1 MQRVSGDHR
10 KRGGQ
15 RGRRGA
21 AIYTAVVFNA
31 LIVGLLGLSA
41 LSIVRIER
49 RQSLTSSDQIIA
61 RENAASA
68 VAAALARIKNDATWR
83 TTFTH
88 NTESGA
94 IAFSSGSATWRLVDK
109 VDTSLGNNTRHGVFI
124 DGIGRCGS
132 AVWVERV
139 EALQPEAPLP
149 TLAAAM
155 HSNARL
161 RIDSWCSLT
170 ATGGVVSTNTE
181 LDVSGALIGEAH
193 CSTNSSSGW
202 VTGSV
207 TTGMT
212 ARETAASSTLFA
224 ALRDQATAIP
234 YSGNLN
240 KHLLGPSVN
249 TYGGSTHA
257 DGLYYI
263 NAGSSTLSIT
273 SSRIYGTLIVK
284 GNVVINDNV
293 FLQFNKREFPVL
305 VVDGNLT
312 LALDSSDYLSESAE
326 GRNFNPMTA
335 LFQNSGDLDTSDV
348 YPSEIWGLVHVL
360 GNLGVIDTTRVV
372 GGILVDGEVRISS
385 RMTVQRDPTLFFSP
399 PTGYWTAAPGPL
411 AVKPTEWRR
420 ASFP

>member
-49 RQSLTSSDQIIA
+49 RQSLASSDQVIA

-68 VAAALARIKNDATWR
+68 VAVALARIKNDAAWR

-88 NTESGA
+88 NTESGS
-94 IAFSSGSATWRLVDK
+94 IAFSSGSASWRLVDK
-109 VDTSLGNNTRHGVFI
+109 VDTSLGNNARHGVFVE
-124 DGIGRCGS
+124 GIGRCGS
-132 AVWVERV
+132 AVWIERV

-149 TLAAAM
+149 TLATAL
-155 HSNARL
+155 HSNSRF
-161 RIDSWCSLT
+161 RIDSGCTLT

-181 LDVSGALIGEAH
+181 LGVSGTLIGDAH
-193 CSTNSSSGW
+193 CSTNTSSGP

-207 TTGMT
+207 ATGMT
-212 ARETAASSTLFA
+212 AREAAASSTLFA

-257 DGLYYI
+257 DGVYYI

-284 GNVVINDNV
+284 GNVVVNDNV
-293 FLQFNKREFPVL
+293 FLQYNRRDLPVL
-305 VVDGNLT
+305 IVDGHLT
-312 LALDSSDYLSESAE
+312 LALDSSAYLSESAE
-326 GRNFNPMTA
+326 FRNFNPMTA
-335 LFQNSGDLDTSDV
+335 LFQSSGDLDTTDV
-348 YPSEIWGLVHVL
+348 YPSEIWGLVHVRGDL
-360 GNLGVIDTTRVV
+360 TAIDTTRIV
-372 GGILVDGEVRISS
+372 GGVLVDGEVRISS
-385 RMTVQRDPTLFFSP
+385 HLSVQRDPTLFFAP

-420 ASFP
+420 AAVQ